1 MTLTSNKLEKIRST
15 LRSARKL
22 REEEASLLLEEIDRL
37 RKESAASQGRET
49 IYLEE
54 IDRLNSLLWQLVEY
68 VDTIADVVGDTE
80 VPDDSTPADI
90 KRKAVNLII
99 RSVRE
104 MKK

>member
-1 MTLTSNKLEKIRST
+1 MTLTSDKLEKIRST

-37 RKESAASQGRET
+37 RQESAAGQGRET

-80 VPDDSTPADI
+80 VTDDSTPADI

-99 RSVRE
+99 QSVRE